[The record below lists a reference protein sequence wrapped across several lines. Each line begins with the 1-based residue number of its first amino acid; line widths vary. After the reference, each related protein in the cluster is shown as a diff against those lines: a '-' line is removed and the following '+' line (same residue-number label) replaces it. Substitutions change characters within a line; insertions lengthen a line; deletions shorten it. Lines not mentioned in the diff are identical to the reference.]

1 MRFIAFLV
9 FLGLL
14 QSCAQVETV
23 GSFFEIQPPQNPKA
37 NFHPIWIKNLDPV
50 HETGNLPIA
59 LNSPLIHEGMVF
71 VGKNT
76 GSMMAYQLSNGR
88 KVWSMKE
95 NGSYHSR
102 PIPYKDQ
109 IIYGN
114 VEGRVFSRH
123 YLTGKLKFSVDLD
136 ASVESPPVIFGGRMF
151 FHLRNH
157 KIFCLD
163 VRTGKILWA
172 YKRSVPYLTTLQRVS
187 TPVVHQNKLYVG
199 FADGFIASF
208 GVEDGILLWEKKISN
223 GSKFV
228 DVDMTPVISGDR
240 LYISSLSSE
249 LNVLN
254 AQTGALLQTVPLT
267 PSRSPLVTEGG
278 LLIGT
283 QDGELILL
291 NRGLKQI
298 FKRKLSE
305 FSISSIEDWKNHYVV
320 TTAGKTVYFVN
331 KVNLSEVERFDLG
344 HVTSAVF
351 GDSQVSEGKLA
362 FLSSRNRL
370 YVFE

>member
-1 MRFIAFLV
+1 MRLITLLFV
-9 FLGLL
+9 FSLL
-14 QSCAQVETV
+14 QSCAQIETV
-23 GSFFEIQPPQNPKA
+23 GGFLEIETPANPKR

-71 VGKNT
+71 VGKST
-76 GSMMAYQLSNGR
+76 GQMFAYQLSNG
-88 KVWSMKE
+88 KQVWTKKE

-102 PIPYKDQ
+102 PIPYNDQ

-123 YLTGKLKFSVDLD
+123 YLTGKLKYSVDLD
-136 ASVESPPVIFGGRMF
+136 ASVESPPVIYKGRMF

-163 VRTGKILWA
+163 VKTGKILWA

-187 TPVVHQNKLYVG
+187 TPVVHGNKLYVG
-199 FADGFIASF
+199 FADGFVASF
-208 GVEDGILLWEKKISN
+208 GVEDGILHWEKKIAT

-228 DVDMTPVISGDR
+228 DVDMTPVISGRR

-254 AQTGALLQTVPLT
+254 VQTGALVQTVPLT

-278 LLIGT
+278 LLVGT
-283 QDGELILL
+283 QDGELVFLD
-291 NRGLKQI
+291 RGLKQV
-298 FKRKLSE
+298 FKRKISE
-305 FSISSIEDWKNHYVV
+305 YSISSIEDWKNHYVV
-320 TTAGKTVYFVN
+320 TTAGKTVYFVD
-331 KVNLSEVERFDLG
+331 KSTLREVERFDLG

-351 GDSQVSEGKLA
+351 GDSQVSDGKLA